1 MRVGTAK
8 AYVRCDDDTALSE
21 VIADRRSARLR
32 LRRLAP
38 TVLVAAASAEE
49 LLSGLREMGYAPAA
63 ESDSGV
69 VVIRRLDVHRT
80 GPRRRPS
87 PIGAEP
93 PAPSDVMLTA
103 AVRALR
109 AGDRASSAARGP
121 VVNSTLGGVLPRTP
135 AAETLALL
143 RGALGEERAIW
154 IGYVDSDGGVT
165 ERVVDP
171 VRLSGGSLL
180 AFDHRTG
187 ELRTF
192 PVHRITGAALLA
204 ESDPA

>member
-1 MRVGTAK
+1 
-8 AYVRCDDDTALSE
+8 
-21 VIADRRSARLR
+21 
-32 LRRLAP
+32 
-38 TVLVAAASAEE
+38 
-49 LLSGLREMGYAPAA
+49 
-63 ESDSGV
+63 
-69 VVIRRLDVHRT
+69 
-80 GPRRRPS
+80 
-87 PIGAEP
+87 
-93 PAPSDVMLTA
+93 
-103 AVRALR
+103 
-109 AGDRASSAARGP
+109 
-121 VVNSTLGGVLPRTP
+121 VLPRTP